1 MGFSDDDRV
10 IVREVAVLEPS
21 ISQTVQIKK
30 TENEV
35 IIEQTQGKVKD
46 NSTSSSDEHTNIE
59 KASKPSSDDN
69 ISITSQKNSRFGA
82 IKSYA
87 NILSGGLRKVGS
99 VFRTKTKED
108 PPKTENV
115 NVDAKIEYSESS
127 NISKENIEP
136 KIVGVDQSTKSSSN
150 DKPEIPGLLF

>member
-46 NSTSSSDEHTNIE
+46 NSTSSSDEQTNIE

-108 PPKTENV
+108 PVPPKTENV
-115 NVDAKIEYSESS
+115 NVDAEIDYSESS
-127 NISKENIEP
+127 NVSKENIEH
-136 KIVGVDQSTKSSSN
+136 
-150 DKPEIPGLLF
+150 